1 MKLIINARVLP
12 VSGVPLENAAV
23 LVDGAKI
30 AALGDHL
37 GAPEDTEIIDAR
49 GLTLTP
55 GLVDAH
61 THFATS
67 EEMELYGLSDDNE
80 MTNPVT
86 AGVRILD
93 SIYTRDA
100 NIAESREKGG
110 VTTVQTLPGSANVF
124 GGTGAII
131 KLKKAA
137 VVDEMLVRSPSC
149 MKAAL
154 GENPVRVYKRSGN
167 KTPTTRMG
175 NAYVM
180 RRALTDARNY
190 LEKKKC
196 LKSGEAFET
205 KLDMEA
211 LSLVLDRKLKMSVHS
226 HRADD
231 ICTAIRIAEEFG
243 LDYTIEHCTE
253 GQFIIPWLLRHSVK
267 AAVGPTFGV
276 ASKPELR
283 NKGWETLVSLT
294 KAGVHTCIIT
304 DHPVIPLYGL
314 ILSASLAARAGLT
327 DAEALRC
334 VTLSGAEH
342 LGLENRIG
350 SIDPG
355 KDADLVL
362 WNGDPL
368 DTRAHPVMTMID
380 GVVEYDGR
388 AEAR

>member
-12 VSGVPLENAAV
+12 VSGAPMDNAAV
-23 LVDGAKI
+23 LVDGTKI
-30 AALGDHL
+30 AGVGDHL
-37 GAPEDTEIIDAR
+37 GAPADAEIIDAR

-61 THFATS
+61 THITTS
-67 EEMELYGLSDDNE
+67 EEEELYGLEDIND

-86 AGVRILD
+86 AGMRIQD
-93 SIYTRDA
+93 SIYTRDR

-110 VTTVQTLPGSANVF
+110 VTTVQTLPGSANVI
-124 GGTGAII
+124 GGQGAII
-131 KLKKAA
+131 KLKKAC
-137 VVDEMLVRSPSC
+137 VMDEMLVKSPSC

-154 GENPVRVYKRSGN
+154 GENPIRVYKENGHR
-167 KTPTTRMG
+167 TPTTRMG
-175 NAYVM
+175 NAYIM
-180 RRALTDARNY
+180 RKALTDARNY
-190 LEKKKC
+190 MEKKKC
-196 LKSGEAFET
+196 RKPGEAFET
-205 KLDMEA
+205 NLDMEA
-211 LSLVLDRKLKMSVHS
+211 LSLVLDRKIKLSVHS

-253 GQFIIPWLLRHSVK
+253 GQFIIPWLLKHHVK

-276 ASKPELR
+276 AVKPELR
-283 NKGWETLVSLT
+283 NQGWETLVKLT

-314 ILSASLAARAGLT
+314 IVSASLAARAGLT
-327 DAEALRC
+327 EAEALRC

-342 LGLENRIG
+342 LGIEDRVG
-350 SIDPG
+350 SIEKG

-362 WNGDPL
+362 WNGNPL
-368 DTRAHPVMTMID
+368 DTRFHPVMTMID
-380 GVVEYDGR
+380 GSVEYD
-388 AEAR
+388 ARS